1 MGICD
6 RIVRRYKA
14 SKQGPGAKLREHM
27 KLVAASL
34 ALAVAAVAQI
44 HVDTDSGYFADDG
57 VALTMVLRSAR
68 RAEVQG
74 ITVVSGNV
82 WSLEGAEFMAR
93 NAKLLGLPNLPILI
107 GSEAPIL
114 HTAAMSKK
122 ESPLEFTGAFATPQ
136 PTLHP
141 PHGGLDLLIR
151 NIEAAPGKIT
161 ILAIGPLTNLAIAL
175 RLRPDIEAK
184 IGSIVMMGGAVR
196 VPGNASKSAEFN
208 FWFDP
213 EAAQVIMRSSIAKKV
228 LLPLDASIQAVF
240 SKKLFD
246 EVVAAKTPITALY
259 KEDFGNRYPGF
270 LKRPWVRSMLWD
282 ELAAAY
288 LVQPSLVTRRET
300 LYLDID
306 TTFGPKYG
314 AVRTL
319 DRSLA
324 PNATPVETIFNMD
337 FPKVF
342 DLYRRAL
349 IAK

>member
-1 MGICD
+1 
-6 RIVRRYKA
+6 
-14 SKQGPGAKLREHM
+14 M
-27 KLVAASL
+27 KLVAATF
-34 ALAVAAVAQI
+34 AFCAVAAAQLHI
-44 HVDTDSGYFADDG
+44 DTDSGYFADDG
-57 VALTMVLRSAR
+57 VAVTMVLRSAR
-68 RAEVQG
+68 KAEVQG

-93 NAKLLGLPNLPILI
+93 NARLLGVPDIPVLI

-141 PHGGLDLLIR
+141 PHGGIDLLIR
-151 NIEAAPGKIT
+151 DIEAAPGKIT

-196 VPGNASKSAEFN
+196 VPGNASKLAEFN

-213 EAAQVIMRSSIAKKV
+213 EAAQVILRSGIAKKV

-240 SKKLFD
+240 SRKLFD
-246 EVVAAKTPITALY
+246 EIVAVKTPITALY

-288 LVQPSLVTRRET
+288 VVDTSLVTRKEM

-306 TTFGPKYG
+306 TTFGPRYG
-314 AVRTL
+314 AVRPL

-324 PNATPVETIFNMD
+324 PNATPVETVFNMD

-342 DLYRRAL
+342 ELYRRAL
-349 IAK
+349 VAK